1 MQRLLLILLALILP
15 LQFAWAGAAAYCRH
29 EVAASAKAHLG
40 HHEHQHKAD
49 SGAHSKASDKP
60 GGTVSDKAADADKLG
75 LADPDCGICHIASL
89 PFARADA
96 PEVQAMRRVELAPPA
111 SQPGFSSHSARAP
124 DRPQWLRLA

>member
-29 EVAASAKAHLG
+29 EVAAAAKQHLG

-49 SGAHSKASDKP
+49 AGQHETKADTD
-60 GGTVSDKAADADKLG
+60 GDKLG
-75 LADPDCGICHIASL
+75 IADPDCGVCHIASL

-96 PEVQAMRRVELAPPA
+96 PPMQASQHVEQAQAPP
-111 SQPGFSSHSARAP
+111 QPGFSSHSARAP
-124 DRPQWLRLA
+124 DRPQWSRLA